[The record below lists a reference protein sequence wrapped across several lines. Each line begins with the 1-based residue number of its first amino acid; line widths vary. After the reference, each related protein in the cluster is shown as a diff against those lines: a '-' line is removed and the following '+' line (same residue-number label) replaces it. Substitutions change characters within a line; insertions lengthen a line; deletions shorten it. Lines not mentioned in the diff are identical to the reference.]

1 MNPPKKFQNTI
12 SRYYLQEE
20 NLVGL
25 AREPRTNYDLLSV
38 VRICLGAEDGENYQ
52 GILKMLN
59 VLFSMQKSQ
68 AEKWRILCDDFAIK
82 ATQDLE
88 QEVSE
93 MCNLSQGVKES
104 GRMQGVAQGM
114 AQGKAEAML
123 FAVKNLM
130 ESTNW
135 PAERAMEMLKIP
147 EEDRKKY
154 AKMLN

>member
-1 MNPPKKFQNTI
+1 
-12 SRYYLQEE
+12 
-20 NLVGL
+20 
-25 AREPRTNYDLLSV
+25 
-38 VRICLGAEDGENYQ
+38 
-52 GILKMLN
+52 
-59 VLFSMQKSQ
+59 MQKSQ

-93 MCNLSQGVKES
+93 MCNLSQGVKET
-104 GRMQGVAQGM
+104 GRVQGM

>member
-1 MNPPKKFQNTI
+1 M
-12 SRYYLQEE
+12 
-20 NLVGL
+20 
-25 AREPRTNYDLLSV
+25 
-38 VRICLGAEDGENYQ
+38 
-52 GILKMLN
+52 
-59 VLFSMQKSQ
+59 
-68 AEKWRILCDDFAIK
+68 CDDFAIK

-135 PAERAMEMLKIP
+135 PAERALQTLKIP
-147 EEDRKKY
+147 DEDRKKY

>member
-1 MNPPKKFQNTI
+1 MK
-12 SRYYLQEE
+12 
-20 NLVGL
+20 
-25 AREPRTNYDLLSV
+25 
-38 VRICLGAEDGENYQ
+38 
-52 GILKMLN
+52 
-59 VLFSMQKSQ
+59 
-68 AEKWRILCDDFAIK
+68 KWRILRSDFAIK
-82 ATQDLE
+82 ATRNLE

-93 MCNLSQGVKES
+93 MCNLSQGVKET
-104 GRMQGVAQGM
+104 GRMQGQ
-114 AQGKAEAML
+114 AEAML